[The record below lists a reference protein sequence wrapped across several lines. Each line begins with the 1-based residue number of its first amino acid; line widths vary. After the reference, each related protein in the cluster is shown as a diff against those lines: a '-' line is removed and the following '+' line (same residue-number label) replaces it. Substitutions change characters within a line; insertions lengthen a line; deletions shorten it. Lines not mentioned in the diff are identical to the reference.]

1 MRQNN
6 EVAVGF
12 GLGAD
17 LVSAA
22 LKETILN
29 FKVSRV

>member
-6 EVAVGF
+6 EVSVGF
-12 GLGAD
+12 GVGAD

-22 LKETILN
+22 LKEIIFK
-29 FKVSRV
+29 FKVSRI

>member
-12 GLGAD
+12 GVGAD

-22 LKETILN
+22 LKEKIFN
-29 FKVSRV
+29 SRI